1 MSPPATGSAAAAAAA
16 GDPLAVK
23 SPEEKPLSSSASRRE
38 KKRDKE
44 GKRLG
49 RVASTKL
56 RAAAAAAAS
65 GSSEGASAPAPL
77 APSKSSR
84 NVGVPP
90 ISTSFLNSLPPGPP
104 TGGPPVRVKRR
115 GSVAR
120 LSRSV
125 TGIVAGDRVHV
136 LWLEQ
141 LTGYQALVTRL
152 RDHMVVRPAGA
163 RDGTTDVSSR
173 GAFRAMWTSSP
184 CRSTSKS
191 WPSRRRST

>member
-1 MSPPATGSAAAAAAA
+1 MSPPAAGSAAPAPSDA
-16 GDPLAVK
+16 LTVK
-23 SPEEKPLSSSASRRE
+23 SPEEKPLSTSASRRE

-44 GKRLG
+44 SKRLG

-77 APSKSSR
+77 GPSKSIR
-84 NVGVPP
+84 NAGVPP

-120 LSRSV
+120 LSRTV

-141 LTGYQALVTRL
+141 LTGYQGLVARL
-152 RDHMVVRPAGA
+152 RDHMVVRPAWAGDFPTDTGSHVA
-163 RDGTTDVSSR
+163 FHAMCGT
-173 GAFRAMWTSSP
+173 SP
-184 CRSTSKS
+184 RRSTSKS